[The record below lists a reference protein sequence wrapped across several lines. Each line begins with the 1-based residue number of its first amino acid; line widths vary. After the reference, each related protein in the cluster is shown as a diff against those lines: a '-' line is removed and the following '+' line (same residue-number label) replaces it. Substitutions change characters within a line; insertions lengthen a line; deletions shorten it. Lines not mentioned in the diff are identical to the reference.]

1 MKWHMMY
8 SRDIFEFFKVG
19 GDRGLSG
26 GQVEVL
32 REEYGLN
39 EIPEKKSANI
49 FIRYL
54 AQFNDFMIIVLL
66 AAAAVSFLISLAAG
80 HNDFI
85 DSIIILAIVMLNALL
100 GLVQESKAEKSVEA
114 LKKLT
119 APITKVMRE
128 GRIISIPAKELVPG
142 DILILETGEI
152 VPADVRLIRSVNL
165 KAEESALTGE
175 SVPIEKE
182 AGYIAAE
189 NSPLGDRRNM
199 LFSGSSIT
207 YGRGTAVVVGTGLNT
222 EVGKIAH
229 NIMTGT
235 SPDTP
240 LKKKL
245 ASTGKML
252 GIGALVICLGI
263 FFLGILREQ
272 DVFEMFMTSVSLAVA
287 AIPEGLPAIVTIMLA
302 MGVQRMSRKS
312 AIVRKLPAVEALG
325 SATVICSDKTGTLT
339 QNKMTVVEIRDFSG
353 KIESLS
359 ATKRMI
365 LECAALCNDT
375 IIEGSNQLIGDPTEK
390 ALVAAALENGID
402 KTAAESRMPRVN
414 EIPFDSARKLMTT
427 IHRKSSG
434 KYLIITKGAPDFLLA
449 KCSQYQDDSNVIPLT
464 ENSRSHILC
473 QNEEM
478 ANRSLRVLGVAYK
491 EMDDMPFSLSAEK
504 IERELIFIG
513 LSGMIDPPRPE
524 VKDAV
529 RLCKT
534 AGIKPVMITGDHI
547 ITAKA
552 IAEELGIISLKDE
565 AISGAELDKMTQ
577 QQLADSIYRYSVFA
591 RVSPEHKVRIVKAFQ
606 SKGEVVAMTGDGVND
621 APALKGADIGCA
633 MGITGTD
640 VAKGAADMVLTDDN
654 FTTIVEAVKEGRGI
668 YTNIR
673 KASQFLLSSNI
684 GEIMVMLAALLL
696 GFSPPLL
703 AIHLLWVNLVT
714 DSLPA
719 IALGLDP
726 VDADVMNLP
735 PVKKHSSLFSGGLWQ
750 KIGTQGIMIG
760 LLSLIA
766 FGIGAV
772 YYNSD
777 GTYIAGRTMAFA
789 VLGISQL
796 VHAFNMRS
804 EGSIFLINLWSN
816 KYLVYAF
823 FAGLALQVF
832 VIMQSA
838 LSAIF
843 RVQPLSAAQ
852 WLIVAMLCLLPI
864 AIVELEKYVEA
875 RLPYRQKQINAA
887 SVCQP

>member
-1 MKWHMMY
+1 MRWHVKHA
-8 SRDIFEFFKVG
+8 RDALEFFNV
-19 GDRGLSG
+19 DLNSGLSP
-26 GQVEVL
+26 GQIDCL
-32 REEYGLN
+32 RLEFGLN
-39 EIPEKKSANI
+39 KIPEKKGPNI
-49 FIRYL
+49 FVRYL
-54 AQFNDFMIIVLL
+54 MQFNDFMIIVLL
-66 AAAAVSFLISLAAG
+66 AAAAVSFFISLAAG
-80 HNDFI
+80 HGEFI

-119 APITKVMRE
+119 APVTTVLRDGKAVTIAAE
-128 GRIISIPAKELVPG
+128 ALVPG
-142 DILILETGEI
+142 DILLVETGEI
-152 VPADVRLIRSVNL
+152 VPADARLVKSINL

-182 AGYIAAE
+182 AGFIAAE
-189 NSPLGDRRNM
+189 NAPLGDRRNM

-207 YGRGTAVVVGTGLNT
+207 YGRGVAVVTGTGFDT

-229 NIMTGT
+229 NIMTGE

-252 GIGALVICLGI
+252 GIGALIICILVFILGV
-263 FFLGILREQ
+263 LRNH
-272 DVFEMFMTSVSLAVA
+272 DIFEMFMTSVSLAVA

-302 MGVQRMSRKS
+302 MGVQRMSRKN

-339 QNKMTVVEIRDFSG
+339 QNKMTVIEIRDFSG
-353 KIESLS
+353 EISDYSSEKWDVRSMVL
-359 ATKRMI
+359 KY
-365 LECAALCNDT
+365 AALCNDT
-375 IIEGSNQLIGDPTEK
+375 IVDISDSSNRLIGDPTET
-390 ALVAAALENGID
+390 ALVAAAFKSGIVKSELEII
-402 KTAAESRMPRVN
+402 SPRVN
-414 EIPFDSARKLMTT
+414 EIPFDSERKLMTT
-427 IHRKSSG
+427 IHRKNDG
-434 KYLIITKGAPDFLLA
+434 KYLVITKGAPDFLIS
-449 KCSQYQDDSNVIPLT
+449 KCTKYQNNSEIFAIN
-464 ENSRSHILC
+464 ENSRRIVLS
-473 QNEEM
+473 QNEKM
-478 ANRSLRVLGVAYK
+478 AKRSLRVLAVAYK
-491 EMDDMPFSLSAEK
+491 ELDQMPFDISPDK
-504 IERELIFIG
+504 IEMDLTFLG
-513 LSGMIDPPRPE
+513 LLGMIDPPRPE

-529 RLCKT
+529 KLCKT
-534 AGIKPVMITGDHI
+534 AGIKPIMITGDHV

-552 IAEELGIISLKDE
+552 IASELGIMSINE
-565 AISGAELDKMTQ
+565 RAVSGADIDNMSQSELIDNISK
-577 QQLADSIYRYSVFA
+577 YSVFA

-606 SKGEVVAMTGDGVND
+606 HRGEVVAMTGDGVND

-640 VAKGAADMVLTDDN
+640 VAKGSADMILIDDN
-654 FTTIVEAVKEGRGI
+654 FNTIVEAVKEGRGI
-668 YTNIR
+668 YANIR

-684 GEIMVMLAALLL
+684 GEIIVMLTALLL

-726 VDADVMNLP
+726 VDSNVMNAP

-750 KIGTQGIMIG
+750 KIGTQGVMIG

-772 YYNSD
+772 YYNEDES
-777 GTYIAGRTMAFA
+777 YIISRTMAFA

-804 EGSIFLINLWSN
+804 KGSILLINLLSN
-816 KYLVYAF
+816 KYLIYAF
-823 FAGLALQVF
+823 FAGLTLQTF
-832 VIMQSA
+832 VIMHPTISG
-838 LSAIF
+838 IF
-843 RVQPLSAAQ
+843 RVQPLTAVQ
-852 WLIVAMLCLLPI
+852 WLIVAMLSMLPI
-864 AIVELEKYVEA
+864 VIVELEKFAEA
-875 RLPYRQKQINAA
+875 KMLRA
-887 SVCQP
+887 V

>member
-1 MKWHMMY
+1 MKH
-8 SRDIFEFFKVG
+8 SRDVLGFFGVDANK
-19 GDRGLSG
+19 GLT
-26 GQVEVL
+26 VEQTESL
-32 REEYGLN
+32 RSEYGLN
-39 EIPEKKSANI
+39 KIPEKKGANI
-49 FIRYL
+49 LIRYL
-54 AQFNDFMIIVLL
+54 MQFNDFMIIVLL
-66 AAAAVSFLISLAAG
+66 AAAAVSFFISLAAG
-80 HNDFI
+80 HRDFI
-85 DSIIILAIVMLNALL
+85 DSIIILAIVMINALL
-100 GLVQESKAEKSVEA
+100 GLIQESKAEKSVEA

-119 APITKVMRE
+119 APITKVMRSSE
-128 GRIISIPAKELVPG
+128 AINIPAEELVPG
-142 DILILETGEI
+142 DILLLETGEI
-152 VPADVRLIRSVNL
+152 VPADARLVQSMNL

-182 AGYIAAE
+182 AGYIAVE
-189 NSPLGDRRNM
+189 NAPLGDRRNM

-207 YGRGTAVVVGTGLNT
+207 YGRGIAVVTSIGFET

-252 GIGALVICLGI
+252 GVGALFICLAV
-263 FFLGILREQ
+263 FLLGVFRNHDI
-272 DVFEMFMTSVSLAVA
+272 FEMFMTSVSLAVA

-302 MGVQRMSRKS
+302 MGVQRMSRKN

-339 QNKMTVVEIRDFSG
+339 QNKMTVVEVMDFSG
-353 KIESLS
+353 SIDKNMPEKQ
-359 ATKRMI
+359 AAKRTI
-365 LECAALCNDT
+365 LEYSTLCNDT
-375 IIEGSNQLIGDPTEK
+375 IVNMTGSANQLIGDPTET
-390 ALVAAALENGID
+390 ALVAAAFENGIIKSD
-402 KTAAESRMPRVN
+402 SESRMPRVF
-414 EIPFDSARKLMTT
+414 EIPFDSERKLMTT
-427 IHRKSSG
+427 IHRKSDN
-434 KYLIITKGAPDFLLA
+434 KYLAITKGAPDFLLA
-449 KCSQYQDDSNVIPLT
+449 NCLQYQDG
-464 ENSRSHILC
+464 ENKFLMNERIKRNILI
-473 QNEEM
+473 QNEKM
-478 ANRSLRVLGVAYK
+478 ANRSLRVLAVAYK
-491 EMDDMPFSLSAEK
+491 ELDSMPFDTSAGK
-504 IERELIFIG
+504 IESG
-513 LSGMIDPPRPE
+513 LTFVGLMGMIDPPRPE
-524 VKDAV
+524 VKEAV
-529 RLCKT
+529 MLCKT

-552 IAEELGIISLKDE
+552 IAEELGIISVHDK
-565 AISGAELDKMTQ
+565 AISGSELDAMSEGELVDNISK
-577 QQLADSIYRYSVFA
+577 YSVFA

-640 VAKGAADMVLTDDN
+640 VAKGSSDMILIDDN
-654 FTTIVEAVKEGRGI
+654 FNTIVEAVKEGRGI

-684 GEIMVMLAALLL
+684 GEIMVMITALLL

-726 VDADVMNLP
+726 VDSDVMESP

-772 YYNSD
+772 YYNQD
-777 GTYIAGRTMAFA
+777 GSYIIGRTMAFA

-804 EGSIFLINLWSN
+804 KGSIFLVNLWSN
-816 KYLVYAF
+816 KYLIYAF
-823 FAGLALQVF
+823 FAGVILQTL
-832 VIMQSA
+832 VIMHPV
-838 LSAIF
+838 LSAVF
-843 RVQPLSAAQ
+843 RVQPLTAVQ
-852 WLIVAMLCLLPI
+852 WLIVAMLCILPI
-864 AIVELEKYVEA
+864 AIVELEKYVES
-875 RLPYRQKQINAA
+875 RSSYREKMVSRQAA
-887 SVCQP
+887 